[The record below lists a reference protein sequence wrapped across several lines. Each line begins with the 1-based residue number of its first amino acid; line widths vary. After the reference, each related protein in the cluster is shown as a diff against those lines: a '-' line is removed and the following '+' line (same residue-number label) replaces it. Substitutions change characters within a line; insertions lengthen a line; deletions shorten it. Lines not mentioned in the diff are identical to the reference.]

1 MVIIVNIK
9 LLFAPLSWPACV
21 RIYVKIEYVMKQGH
35 FKIYL
40 FNRKM
45 TTIDFDIGHLDAV
58 IKGFPIFFYF
68 YFFLVK
74 TFPPYIADGYIVRK
88 RVLQSDFI

>member
-1 MVIIVNIK
+1 
-9 LLFAPLSWPACV
+9 
-21 RIYVKIEYVMKQGH
+21 
-35 FKIYL
+35 
-40 FNRKM
+40 M

-58 IKGFPIFFYF
+58 IKGFPIFFYLF
-68 YFFLVK
+68 IFLVK

>member
-21 RIYVKIEYVMKQGH
+21 RIYVKMEYVMKQGH

-58 IKGFPIFFYF
+58 IKGFSIFLL
-68 YFFLVK
+68 FFLVK
-74 TFPPYIADGYIVRK
+74 TFPPYIADDYIVRK